1 MVSRRWFIAGTAGLA
16 GSIAAFPLAHLS
28 ALPAGASEWEK
39 PGDMA
44 IGRPDAPITVIE
56 YFSLTCPHCRNFHTD
71 VYPIIKKKYVDNGT
85 VRLIFRDFPLNR
97 PAMDAALLARC
108 AGSHN
113 YFAFID
119 TLFDTFD
126 NWTRSSDYL
135 NALIQI
141 GQIGGIKESDFLAC
155 KNNEEM
161 ETKILSGM
169 IEADETYTIQSTPTF
184 IINVKKYDQGMSFNK
199 FQNIVEEILPDV

>member
-1 MVSRRWFIAGTAGLA
+1 MVSRRWFLTGTAGLA
-16 GSIAAFPLAHLS
+16 GTLAAFPLAYIS

-56 YFSLTCPHCRNFHTD
+56 YFSLTCSHCEHFHNK
-71 VYPIIKKKYVDNGT
+71 VYPKIKKEYIDTGR
-85 VRLIFRDFPLNR
+85 VRMILRDFPLNR

-108 AGSHN
+108 GGPDS

-119 TLFDTFD
+119 TLFDTYN

-135 NALIQI
+135 ADLTQI
-141 GQIGGIKESDFLAC
+141 GQVGGIPAEDFRAC
-155 KNNEEM
+155 KANEEM
-161 ETKILSGM
+161 ETRILSNM
-169 IEADETYTIQSTPTF
+169 IEADEAYSIQGTPTF
-184 IINVKKYDQGMSFNK
+184 IINGKKYDQGMSFEK
-199 FQNIVEEILPDV
+199 FETIIEKILPDA